1 MKNKEGLALPKGN
14 LKLIAVGMVIIVVGF
29 LCMIGGGSE
38 DGVSFN
44 PDIYSSRNITVGPL
58 ISVFGFFF
66 VIYAILRNPKGKEVP
81 GSGLTVRNND
91 EMVTKYENDITIKE
105 GKSSEVIKVD

>member
-1 MKNKEGLALPKGN
+1 MKSKEGLALPKGN
-14 LKLIAVGMVIIVVGF
+14 LKLIAVGMVIIVIGF

-44 PDIYSSRNITVGPL
+44 PDIYSARIITAGPL

-66 VIYAILRNPKGKEVP
+66 VIYAILRNPKSNEVN
-81 GSGLTVRNND
+81 GHDLIESGHSDIEVKKNN
-91 EMVTKYENDITIKE
+91 TNIKE
-105 GKSSEVIKVD
+105 LD